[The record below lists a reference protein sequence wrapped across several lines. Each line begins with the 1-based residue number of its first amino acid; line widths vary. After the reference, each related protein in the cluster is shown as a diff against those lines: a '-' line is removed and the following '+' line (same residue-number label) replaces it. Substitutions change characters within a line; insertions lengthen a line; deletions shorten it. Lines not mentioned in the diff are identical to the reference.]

1 MLDNIVL
8 YLYKSNSTMIDH
20 QKLGQ
25 ALIADVSKD
34 LPLVQEG
41 TQGKIDYKKKLK
53 DEALQD
59 GKKKG
64 ALQEFVSWMIKNGYS
79 MTGMFTNYDP

>member
-8 YLYKSNSTMIDH
+8 YLYKSNPTMIDH

-34 LPLVQEG
+34 LPLV
-41 TQGKIDYKKKLK
+41 
-53 DEALQD
+53 
-59 GKKKG
+59 
-64 ALQEFVSWMIKNGYS
+64 
-79 MTGMFTNYDP
+79 